1 MAVGAKG
8 ARVLYTLRV
17 SDHLLLTHL
26 VSSEAEP
33 VAAWSSG
40 MIRASGARGLGFDSR
55 SSPKNPFLFPSFSLS
70 LLLSPPPLLF
80 LFCFLLW
87 CGVVFCVCVGEGLCV
102 CVVLCCCVV
111 VVLLLLFG
119 VVCVVVVVCC
129 CGCVG
134 YA

>member
-26 VSSEAEP
+26 VSSEAES

-55 SSPKNPFLFPSFSLS
+55 SSPGRFFF
-70 LLLSPPPLLF
+70 
-80 LFCFLLW
+80 
-87 CGVVFCVCVGEGLCV
+87 VVFV
-102 CVVLCCCVV
+102 
-111 VVLLLLFG
+111 FG
-119 VVCVVVVVCC
+119 VVVVVCC
-129 CGCVG
+129 VCGGEGGLCVCVWFCVVVL
-134 YA
+134 